1 MSKEIPFTNL
11 PEPLRPEAARSMLAG
26 GTWMYWG
33 DIVAETDRSLLEFWA
48 AQAPTSAQ
56 EAPSVADKVSTPAPL
71 PKLTNAA
78 KRAAVDSELRR
89 NPDRGDRELARF
101 LGVSHRYVAL
111 RRRVISG
118 NVATDEIMD
127 AVKTEKP

>member
-11 PEPLRPEAARSMLAG
+11 PESMRPEAARSMLAG

-33 DIVAETDRSLLEFWA
+33 EVVAETDRSLLEFWA
-48 AQAPTSAQ
+48 AQAPTPAQ
-56 EAPSVADKVSTPAPL
+56 EAPSVADKVITPAPP

-78 KRAAVDSELRR
+78 KRAAVDSELQR
-89 NPDRGDRELARF
+89 NPDRRDRELARL
-101 LGVSHRYVAL
+101 LGVSHPFVAQ
-111 RRRVISG
+111 RRRALSG
-118 NVATDEIMD
+118 IVTSYPAIN